1 MAFHFNSIL
10 LRFGIYL
17 FYCVLNLYSLLC
29 YNCFNL
35 HSSSLSCSALHFIAR
50 FLSLVLSLHFTA
62 HHAEI
67 ECKYPISINTHLK
80 TQLSKK
86 RKKKKEKKKKRVRR
100 NRKNEQINVCKTV
113 HHKPINPGRNWR
125 DGGEERRMR
134 ERKTGIQGNEEFNN
148 RRIWKT
154 GRRDANMDDC

>member
-1 MAFHFNSIL
+1 MAFHFNSAL

-17 FYCVLNLYSLLC
+17 CYCALNLYSLLC

-67 ECKYPISINTHLK
+67 ECKYPISIITHLK
-80 TQLSKK
+80 IPLSKEK
-86 RKKKKEKKKKRVRR
+86 RKKRVRR
-100 NRKNEQINVCKTV
+100 NRKNEQINVFRKPI
-113 HHKPINPGRNWR
+113 KPINPGRNRR
-125 DGGEERRMR
+125 DGGEERRLR
-134 ERKTGIQGNEEFNN
+134 EKKTGIQGNGEFNN
-148 RRIWKT
+148 RRIWKI